1 MDIKEMESI
10 IEQKDKELRKLSH
23 ELMNIKARCSLLK
36 NEADK
41 QTDIADKC
49 LLALRGMLT
58 KWTDEALAVKL
69 DKMLG
74 FNPTN
79 MKVEMMGAL
88 IEYMYSKERHT
99 FKTEFQRTMFKLMCK
114 RFDKYQQEQL
124 SNN

>member
-23 ELMNIKARCSLLK
+23 ELM
-36 NEADK
+36 
-41 QTDIADKC
+41 
-49 LLALRGMLT
+49 LALRGMLT
-58 KWTDEALAVKL
+58 KWTDEELAVKL